1 MQNDY
6 LEFYEK
12 HKVSPV
18 KQDIQNLEAHTNR
31 RLGLLRQ
38 LGIHYFCIKGKKILE
53 VGPGGG
59 FNSLAINNLHPKSLT
74 LVEPNTTGYKELLS
88 NLKDYRNIYSYNMT
102 LEEFSSNVKEKYD
115 VVFCEGLIQGLT
127 SKEIFINILK
137 EKVSETGIL
146 VITVADE
153 ISIFFEIV
161 RKLLSNIFLKDI
173 KDFEKKIELMK
184 KIFKKDLDS
193 LIYMTRMYEDWCIDL
208 MGDAYYNHTFS
219 ISDALKLL
227 EKDFFLLGSSPN
239 IMTDFRWYKS
249 LSNNYEE
256 YNNYF
261 YQNFNKIKHS
271 FLDYRTNISE
281 RSTIDNDELS
291 SLCKEFI
298 KIVKTIEKNKID
310 FKDTNIVEILKKI
323 KDNVL
328 NIDKLIDDS
337 IDELINLLEKPI
349 ITVKD
354 IEELKYLSLSFG
366 KGQIFLSFSKK

>member
-88 NLKDYRNIYSYNMT
+88 NLQDYRNIYSYNMT

-161 RKLLSNIFLKDI
+161 KKLLSNIFLKDI

-193 LIYMTRMYEDWCIDL
+193 LIYMTRKHEDWCIDL

-349 ITVKD
+349 ITIKD
-354 IEELKYLSLSFG
+354 IEELKYLPLSFG